1 MRGSTSLD
9 NHEYDAYLADKGRT
23 GELRRRHQERRN
35 ANQGYQGWHFGLG
48 EAPVFTRDKAEFKRE
63 LDKRGLLTRDDVK
76 RNLK

>member
-9 NHEYDAYLADKGRT
+9 NPEYDGFLASKGNT
-23 GELRRRHQERRN
+23 QELRRRHQERRN